1 MKLVISFIMLMLIL
15 FFSVMTVE
23 TVNKIVMIRRKSET
37 EYQKAVEVINQV
49 ERIQSLTLDSFLR
62 EISPKRVY
70 TSSDA
75 TIYIFE
81 VNGKEFTYIN
91 Q

>member
-1 MKLVISFIMLMLIL
+1 
-15 FFSVMTVE
+15 MTVE
-23 TVNKIVMIRRKSET
+23 TVNKIAMLRRKTET
-37 EYQKAVEVINQV
+37 EYQKSVGIINQV
-49 ERIQSLTLDSFLR
+49 ERIQSLTLDSFLD

-70 TSSDA
+70 ISSDA

>member
-23 TVNKIVMIRRKSET
+23 TVNKIAMLRRKTET
-37 EYQKAVEVINQV
+37 EYQKSVGIINQV
-49 ERIQSLTLDSFLR
+49 ERIQSLTLDSFLD

-70 TSSDA
+70 ISSDA

-81 VNGKEFTYIN
+81 VNDKEFTYIN

>member
-23 TVNKIVMIRRKSET
+23 TVNKIAMLRRKTET
-37 EYQKAVEVINQV
+37 EYQKSVGIINQV
-49 ERIQSLTLDSFLR
+49 ERIQSFTLDSFLD

-70 TSSDA
+70 ISSDA

>member
-1 MKLVISFIMLMLIL
+1 
-15 FFSVMTVE
+15 MTVE
-23 TVNKIVMIRRKSET
+23 TVNKIAMLRRKTET
-37 EYQKAVEVINQV
+37 EYQKSVGIINQV
-49 ERIQSLTLDSFLR
+49 ERIQSFTLDSFLD

-70 TSSDA
+70 ISSDA